1 MKTLTSSAPF
11 ELYPGFAWLPK
22 SNMADENMLFPM
34 LLANLVAC
42 LELNLALF
50 NLILVFHS
58 RRTSVIRA
66 LDLPITVLEQGH
78 HIEGREDF
86 GFGQVEQAHGGTIL
100 FLKLLSQNR
109 EMLKRSQSRVFRAC
123 TYCLTYETA
132 WHSAFSSV
140 LVWTVENVAKTVV
153 WTRIDRCVFDHTE
166 NGYF

>member
-1 MKTLTSSAPF
+1 
-11 ELYPGFAWLPK
+11 
-22 SNMADENMLFPM
+22 MADGYMLFPM

-50 NLILVFHS
+50 NLILVFH
-58 RRTSVIRA
+58 RRTSVIRDW
-66 LDLPITVLEQGH
+66 LFQDLPITVLEQEH

-86 GFGQVEQAHGGTIL
+86 GFGQVEQAHGRTIL

-109 EMLKRSQSRVFRAC
+109 EMPKTSQSCIFRAC

-132 WHSAFSSV
+132 CNSAFSSV
-140 LVWTVENVAKTVV
+140 LVWTVENAAKTVV
-153 WTRIDRCVFDHTE
+153 WTRIDRCVFDDTE